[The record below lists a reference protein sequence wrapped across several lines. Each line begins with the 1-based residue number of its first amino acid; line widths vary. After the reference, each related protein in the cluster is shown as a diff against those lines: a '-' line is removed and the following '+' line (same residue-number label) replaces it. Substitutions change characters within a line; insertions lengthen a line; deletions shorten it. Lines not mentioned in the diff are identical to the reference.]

1 MGDAGAAEAFTRAV
15 LRHRAD
21 LRHRLRGMFDARG
34 FLEVDTPVLSAEV
47 VPEAHIDP
55 IVVRVDGLSG
65 AEAYLQ
71 TSPEAHMKRLLAA
84 GAGPIYQ
91 FARAFRAGER
101 GSRHDVEFVLLEW
114 YAPGTTL
121 DDSATL
127 VETICSTA
135 LGTVGIERLDC
146 TEAFRRH
153 AGVDPLTATDDE
165 WRAAVRRLG
174 VTVPHGHAPTA
185 DDCFELLLAEAVGP
199 RLGHQHPT
207 LLEGWPVSQ
216 AAFARLDPTNPR
228 RALRFELFVRGV
240 ELANGWE
247 EDPCREELRHRI
259 EAANQAR
266 VATGRSPLPVPARLL
281 AAHGTAMPRG
291 VGAALGFDRL
301 AMLAAGATSIDA
313 VRCFTSHDA

>member
-1 MGDAGAAEAFTRAV
+1 MAEAATAEAFTRAV

-21 LRHRLRGMFDARG
+21 LRGRLRRLFDGRG

-55 IVVRVDGLSG
+55 IVVRVDGPTG
-65 AEAYLQ
+65 PDCYLQ

-91 FARAFRAGER
+91 FARSFRAGER

-121 DDSATL
+121 DDSAAL
-127 VETICSTA
+127 VEMICSTA
-135 LGTVGIERLDC
+135 LDTVGIERLDC
-146 TEAFRRH
+146 VAAFQRH
-153 AGVDPLTATDDE
+153 AGIDPFTASDGE
-165 WRAAVRRLG
+165 WQAAAARLG
-174 VTVPHGHAPTA
+174 LNPPHGHTPTP
-185 DDCFELLLAEAVGP
+185 DDFFELFLAEAVGP
-199 RLGHQHPT
+199 RLGHQRPT

-216 AAFARLDPTNPR
+216 AAFARLDPANPR

-247 EDPCREELRHRI
+247 EDPCREELRRRI
-259 EAANQAR
+259 DGANQIRIA
-266 VATGRSPLPVPARLL
+266 AGRCPLPSPTRLL
-281 AAHGTAMPRG
+281 TAHGPSMPRG

-301 AMLAAGATSIDA
+301 AMLAAGAASIDA
-313 VRCFTSHDA
+313 VRCFTSADA